1 VKLFENGFHG
11 HGRAGY
17 AGSQNACEKLPGRSP
32 VDRAPNADIPRKS
45 GEGSPPV
52 GKNSN

>member
-1 VKLFENGFHG
+1 MVSTDMGAQATPVRK
-11 HGRAGY
+11 
-17 AGSQNACEKLPGRSP
+17 NACEKLPGRSP
-32 VDRAPNADIPRKS
+32 VDRAPNADIPSKS